1 MGNWVNLDPAL
12 SLLGNIFLW
21 MWTNGI
27 SLSIGGITFDI
38 PFGELMIGVVLFCAA
53 VDLIHIVIEG
63 GLSR

>member
-12 SLLGNIFLW
+12 SLLGDIYLW
-21 MWTNGI
+21 MWTNGV
-27 SLSIGGITFDI
+27 SLSIAGITFDI
-38 PFGELMIGVVLFCAA
+38 PFGELMIGVVLFSAA